1 MTLPTVSLSDA
12 NQLASSGNLASLK
25 QAAATNSPQALR
37 EAAKQFESLFTSMV
51 LKSMQQA
58 NFKDPL
64 FGSDQ
69 GDLYQ
74 EMYDDQLASVMSRG
88 KGLGLADMLV
98 QQLAREGAGGGD
110 LSSASQSESAT
121 AQSAT
126 ATSGTAFGAIGI
138 PKSPSSRSAQ
148 SAGGTST
155 TTTAADATTA
165 GSNAATSNTTA
176 TSSTASTAG
185 AASTGSATSTG
196 SAAATA
202 VSEANCPTSAQ
213 QAAFARALWPDAQQ
227 AARQL
232 GVNPVT
238 LLAQAALE
246 TNWGRSLPQDANGGS
261 SNNLFGIKA
270 SAAWNGSAISSST
283 QEYSGGMA
291 TTVKAQ
297 FRSYGSTS
305 QCFQDYVGLLK
316 GNPRYAAALGTGNDV
331 QAFGSA
337 LQQGGYA
344 TDPAYAS
351 KLTAVAGTLTRA
363 LTQRLASA
371 VAPAAA
377 AAAAAGSGASGSL
390 KFAGSLPTTSGSG
403 TL

>member
-74 EMYDDQLASVMSRG
+74 EMYDDQLAAVMSKG

-110 LSSASQSESAT
+110 PSRSSQSGSAT
-121 AQSAT
+121 AQGAT
-126 ATSGTAFGAIGI
+126 GTSGMAFGAIGMTG
-138 PKSPSSRSAQ
+138 SPSSRTAN
-148 SAGGTST
+148 SAGAMGSA
-155 TTTAADATTA
+155 TTAAGATT
-165 GSNAATSNTTA
+165 S
-176 TSSTASTAG
+176 
-185 AASTGSATSTG
+185 G
-196 SAAATA
+196 SAAAAGSTA
-202 VSEANCPTSAQ
+202 TTGDAATTGSTAAASGTAASGGSEASCPTSAQ
-213 QAAFARALWPDAQQ
+213 QAAFAQSLWPEAQQ

-270 SAAWNGSAISSST
+270 SAAWNGSAVSSST
-283 QEYSGGMA
+283 QEYSGGTA

-305 QCFQDYVGLLK
+305 QCFQDYVDLLK

-344 TDPAYAS
+344 TDPAYAG

-371 VAPAAA
+371 VAPAAP
-377 AAAAAGSGASGSL
+377 AAAGSGPSGSL
-390 KFAGSLPTTSGSG
+390 KFAASLPTTSGSG